1 MARCAGSCR
10 HNRPS
15 CRSALVAA
23 APGCAPYGIGAN
35 VLMVTPIHDGSL
47 LAAVPDS
54 AWGLH
59 VDDPNLAAG
68 NLVDLVQSVAAA
80 YISAHRPAA

>member
-1 MARCAGSCR
+1 
-10 HNRPS
+10 
-15 CRSALVAA
+15 
-23 APGCAPYGIGAN
+23 
-35 VLMVTPIHDGSL
+35 VLIVTQIHDGSL
-47 LAAVPDS
+47 LTAVPDS

>member
-1 MARCAGSCR
+1 
-10 HNRPS
+10 
-15 CRSALVAA
+15 
-23 APGCAPYGIGAN
+23 
-35 VLMVTPIHDGSL
+35 MVTPIHDGSL
-47 LAAVPDS
+47 LTAVPDS